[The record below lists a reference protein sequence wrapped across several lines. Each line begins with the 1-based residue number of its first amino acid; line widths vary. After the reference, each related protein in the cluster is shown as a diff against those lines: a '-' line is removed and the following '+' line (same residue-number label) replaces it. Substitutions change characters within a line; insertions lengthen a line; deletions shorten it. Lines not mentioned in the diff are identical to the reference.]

1 MENLIFRIKHIYL
14 QPHQPNMY
22 IYEYTYR
29 MFNKNCIF
37 VNSLQPIP
45 CMEIELLILAKDL
58 STHHSYWLVIFCTT
72 NSSPVLLAREK
83 PQNFKNSKKKNS
95 PPPYTMFLN
104 TLKYLFIFVI
114 AFSLFGTTAAAAAGG
129 APGGKVDVD

>member
-1 MENLIFRIKHIYL
+1 MTYRDAIRIKKKLFPPFFVSSFTNTSLIWLMENLIFRIKHIYL

-45 CMEIELLILAKDL
+45 CMEIEQLILAKDL

-83 PQNFKNSKKKNS
+83 PQNFKNYKN
-95 PPPYTMFLN
+95 PPPQYF
-104 TLKYLFIFVI
+104 
-114 AFSLFGTTAAAAAGG
+114 
-129 APGGKVDVD
+129 